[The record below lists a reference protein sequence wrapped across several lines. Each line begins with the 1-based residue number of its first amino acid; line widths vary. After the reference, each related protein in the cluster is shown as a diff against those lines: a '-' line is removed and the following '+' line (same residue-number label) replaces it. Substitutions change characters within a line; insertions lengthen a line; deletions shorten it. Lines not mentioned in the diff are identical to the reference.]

1 MYENNNYVNGYTSYQ
16 PSQSVPQYAPQQAP
30 QPKQPEKKKGAGHV
44 FGKIGVCAAMGLCF
58 GLFAGAGAYA
68 VADGTGLLD
77 KWESV
82 QEASA
87 DLDRLESYRDHLENT
102 SAGAAGTAAV
112 ATTNVTTVTSDLSAM
127 VEKAMPSM
135 VSIINTYTSRV
146 PYFGQVV
153 EQESSASGSG
163 IIVGENET
171 ELLIA
176 TNYHV
181 VEDAEKLSVYFT
193 DESSAEA
200 VVKGTDSAM
209 DLAVIAVKLTDLES
223 STRDA
228 IAIARLGDSEN
239 LKLGE
244 PVVAIGN
251 ALGYG
256 QSVTGGYVSA
266 LNREVAMENG
276 STGTFIQTDAAI
288 NPGNSGGALL
298 NMNGEVIGINSS
310 KIGGTYVE
318 GIGYAI
324 PISAAQPIL
333 EDLMS
338 KETRLKVDGDTGY
351 LGIIPQSVT
360 SDVAEVYGMPEGV
373 YVSRIEENT
382 PAAEGG
388 LLKGDIITKLDG
400 TRLETADALRDRLEY
415 YKPGETVEFTIM
427 RRNAAGEYQEMLL
440 EITLGSREAAQ

>member
-16 PSQSVPQYAPQQAP
+16 PSQSVPQYETQPQRP
-30 QPKQPEKKKGAGHV
+30 EQPKKKGAGH
-44 FGKIGVCAAMGLCF
+44 FFRKTAVCAAMGLCF
-58 GLFAGAGAYA
+58 GLFAGAGVYA
-68 VADGTGLLD
+68 VADGTGLIE
-77 KWESV
+77 KWEAA
-82 QEASA
+82 QQATAEI
-87 DLDRLESYRDHLENT
+87 DRLESYRKDIEAMT
-102 SAGAAGTAAV
+102 AGTTGASTV
-112 ATTNVTTVTSDLSAM
+112 ATTSVTAVTSDVSDM
-127 VEKAMPSM
+127 VEKVMPSM
-135 VSIINTYTSRV
+135 VSIINTYTTRV
-146 PYFGQVV
+146 SYFGQVM

-181 VEDAEKLSVYFT
+181 VEDAEQLKVYFV
-193 DESSAEA
+193 DDSSAEA

-209 DLAVIAVKLTDLES
+209 DLAVIAVKLTDLEGA
-223 STRDA
+223 TKNA
-228 IAIARLGDSEN
+228 ISIARLGDSEN

-266 LNREVAMENG
+266 LNREVTMESG
-276 STGTFIQTDAAI
+276 ATGTFIQTDAAI

-338 KETRLKVDGDTGY
+338 KETRVKVDGDTGY

-373 YVSRIEENT
+373 YVSRVEEST
-382 PAAEGG
+382 PAAKGG
-388 LLKGDIITKLDG
+388 LLKGDIITKMDG
-400 TRLETADALRDRLEY
+400 TRVETADALRERLEY
-415 YKPGETVEFTIM
+415 YQPGETVEFTVM
-427 RRNAAGEYQEMLL
+427 RRDADGEYQELLL